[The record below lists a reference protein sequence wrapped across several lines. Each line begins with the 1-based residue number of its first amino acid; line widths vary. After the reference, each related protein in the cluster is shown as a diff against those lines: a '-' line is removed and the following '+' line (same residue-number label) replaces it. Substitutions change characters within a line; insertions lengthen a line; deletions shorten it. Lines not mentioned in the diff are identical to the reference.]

1 MRVST
6 RLKSR
11 VLGVRCVPESLKA
24 FKFVALSSGTRTEK
38 RRNTIHRHGE
48 RCSSK
53 PPLLPAGQGD
63 GKAVSSRGA
72 GFSQGFRGEGA

>member
-1 MRVST
+1 MRVCT

-11 VLGVRCVPESLKA
+11 VLGVRCVPDALKA
-24 FKFVALSSGTRTEK
+24 FKSMAFSSGTRTKK
-38 RRNTIHRHGE
+38 RRNTIHSHGE

-53 PPLLPAGQGD
+53 PPLLPAGQGV